1 MDYKNKKVL
10 VIGMAKS
17 GVSSAALLCR
27 LGADVTVYD
36 VKKREDIPQE
46 LLQEL
51 DGCVYHDM
59 LGKEPTDIIPEMDI
73 LVLSPGVP
81 LGLPFIRKAY
91 ELGKHVIAEIEL
103 GFAVSK
109 ADFIAITGTNGKTTT
124 TALTGEIFKNAGIP
138 THVLGNIGVPITQE
152 AMQTQ
157 PGDVVVAETAALQL
171 DTIESYRPRESAI
184 LNITEDHLDRYGT
197 LENYIA
203 AKAKIFKNQTPED
216 YCVLNYDNEI
226 VRELEGQISAKVI
239 WFSTE
244 KVVEDGAFVEEGE
257 IRFSLNGRKR
267 NIMPAAELR
276 IPGHHNLENAL
287 AATALACLYGI
298 APDVIAHTLRTF
310 PGVEHRIEFVR
321 TVNGVTFINDSK
333 GTNPDATVNAIR
345 AMAAPTVLILG
356 GYDKKNDFVPL
367 FEAFTPLIKAVIVLG
382 DTAEKLMEA
391 AEYCGYRNYICA
403 NGFEDAVLKAYS
415 IADEGDNVLL
425 SPACASWDMF
435 PNFEERGRIFKE
447 IVNGL

>member
-1 MDYKNKKVL
+1 M
-10 VIGMAKS
+10 
-17 GVSSAALLCR
+17 
-27 LGADVTVYD
+27 
-36 VKKREDIPQE
+36 
-46 LLQEL
+46 
-51 DGCVYHDM
+51 
-59 LGKEPTDIIPEMDI
+59 
-73 LVLSPGVP
+73 
-81 LGLPFIRKAY
+81 
-91 ELGKHVIAEIEL
+91 
-103 GFAVSK
+103 
-109 ADFIAITGTNGKTTT
+109 
-124 TALTGEIFKNAGIP
+124 
-138 THVLGNIGVPITQE
+138 
-152 AMQTQ
+152 
-157 PGDVVVAETAALQL
+157 
-171 DTIESYRPRESAI
+171 
-184 LNITEDHLDRYGT
+184 
-197 LENYIA
+197 
-203 AKAKIFKNQTPED
+203 
-216 YCVLNYDNEI
+216 
-226 VRELEGQISAKVI
+226 RELEGQISAKVI

-435 PNFEERGRIFKE
+435 PNFEERGRIFKGDRKRTL
-447 IVNGL
+447 ICRKRVSYKKGRSIIPF